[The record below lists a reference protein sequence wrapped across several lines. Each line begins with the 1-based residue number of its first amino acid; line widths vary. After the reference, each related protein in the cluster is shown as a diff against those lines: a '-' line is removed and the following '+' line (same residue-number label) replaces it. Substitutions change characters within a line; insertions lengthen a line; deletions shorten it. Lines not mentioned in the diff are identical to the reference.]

1 MYIMMKSYKESACIV
16 FYDTGILAR
25 FKVIIYVLTST
36 EIGRPKFLFVSNSIQ
51 WDEIPIPF

>member
-1 MYIMMKSYKESACIV
+1 MMKSYKESACIV